1 MTSSPNKTAF
11 VAPLFIAA
19 ALAATPVITSAQEK
33 PRSLVPQFIQ
43 DQSQNG
49 EKAGGEK
56 GRENSPAAAPAK
68 PPTSQEKGG
77 GSLVIQTLDALSNS
91 SIGTLGREQGGFGS
105 RLWEGSDPS
114 LIVSLISQL
123 PIKNDSFAARDLLRR
138 LLLTSAQLPEKDKS
152 SDKILD
158 LRFSILVKAGF
169 AQEALDL
176 AGRLP
181 REGLNESRKTSIANA
196 YLALA
201 EFEKL
206 CTLVSE
212 ETGKGNTN
220 PFWTKAEAFC
230 LVQKEQID
238 KAELNVALLEEQGEE
253 DPLFFAL
260 FSALAGGEKP
270 EAIENADLTF
280 LHLAMMK
287 EAGINPV
294 RDEEEDLY
302 QSAFDD
308 AKAAASPDLAALALS
323 EVWKMA
329 SENGDIGKIAVQSGE
344 ILNLIPP
351 KNYDPVFNLNAVKT
365 HLLLQQ
371 EKPAKDWER
380 VIRRAASQGTN
391 TERLQARK
399 NVQKLDAYILLSG
412 IDGIARWNTNSFAY
426 WMKALEDDP
435 AGGQKS
441 TFLLSMLQL
450 LGYAVTEQDW
460 EALLTQ
466 PLPLSLGRSNHAL
479 EVNLIAA
486 AQKKRLGEIVLLSLL
501 ALGEEGPEK
510 VSTTSLVA
518 VATALRAVGLESEA
532 RQLALEAAV
541 DLDL

>member
-1 MTSSPNKTAF
+1 MTSSPNKTAV

-19 ALAATPVITSAQEK
+19 ALAAIPVFASAQEK

-49 EKAGGEK
+49 EKASSEK
-56 GRENSPAAAPAK
+56 SGNNSPAAAPAK
-68 PPTSQEKGG
+68 PATSQEKGG

-123 PIKNDSFAARDLLRR
+123 PTKNDSLAARDLLRR
-138 LLLTSAQLPEKDKS
+138 LLLTSAQLPEKDKA

-169 AQEALDL
+169 AQEALNL

-181 REGLNESRKTSIANA
+181 REGLNESRKNSIANA
-196 YLALA
+196 YLALG

-206 CTLVSE
+206 CTVVSE

-270 EAIENADLTF
+270 EAIENEDQTL

-287 EAGINPV
+287 EAGVNPV
-294 RDEEEDLY
+294 RDEEDLY

-308 AKAAASPDLAALALS
+308 AKAAASSDLAALALS
-323 EVWKMA
+323 EIWKLA
-329 SENGDIGKIAVQSGE
+329 SEKGDVDKIAAQSGE
-344 ILNLIPP
+344 ILSLIPP

-399 NVQKLDAYILLSG
+399 DVQKLDAYILLSG

-435 AGGQKS
+435 AAGQKS

-486 AQKKRLGEIVLLSLL
+486 AQKKRLGETILLSLL